1 MAQDSLVSY
10 QVVSHGAVEVMDRA
24 TLRERIRSGEV
35 NGSTQIS
42 PEGVEEWKSAG
53 EYPELRR
60 YLDLASQHS
69 PSTKRESDEEV
80 TTVSRS
86 RLITYL
92 ALAALTGAWLMM
104 ILSPICLI
112 FGGFGH
118 DVIVTAAFGAV
129 LGLGINSATKES
141 NPRLIQLSAAGF
153 AAGGLVASILPVP
166 LGEFGF
172 TPVHFAVIGACG
184 AAGLA
189 WALKLS
195 LRQAIPMVAAAVI
208 FFPLS
213 FALDMARHS
222 SGANIPFFFGLGL
235 VALMLVRFLP
245 FAMFGAILG
254 ITLAVSARR

>member
-1 MAQDSLVSY
+1 M
-10 QVVSHGAVEVMDRA
+10 
-24 TLRERIRSGEV
+24 
-35 NGSTQIS
+35 
-42 PEGVEEWKSAG
+42 
-53 EYPELRR
+53 
-60 YLDLASQHS
+60 
-69 PSTKRESDEEV
+69 
-80 TTVSRS
+80 
-86 RLITYL
+86 
-92 ALAALTGAWLMM
+92 
-104 ILSPICLI
+104 
-112 FGGFGH
+112 
-118 DVIVTAAFGAV
+118 
-129 LGLGINSATKES
+129 
-141 NPRLIQLSAAGF
+141 
-153 AAGGLVASILPVP
+153 
-166 LGEFGF
+166 
-172 TPVHFAVIGACG
+172 HFAVIGACG